1 MKKILTDDG
10 VLAEAGEEPQ
20 AFVERES
27 FNRLVAEGE
36 HMMKAEIAVFRAGL
50 CCSLND
56 LRDSGW
62 PPKSL
67 KSR

>member
-1 MKKILTDDG
+1 MFRFGMQGPADNEDVAAREGVEPDD
-10 VLAEAGEEPQ
+10 
-20 AFVERES
+20 
-27 FNRLVAEGE
+27 RLFSAT
-36 HMMKAEIAVFRAGL
+36 L